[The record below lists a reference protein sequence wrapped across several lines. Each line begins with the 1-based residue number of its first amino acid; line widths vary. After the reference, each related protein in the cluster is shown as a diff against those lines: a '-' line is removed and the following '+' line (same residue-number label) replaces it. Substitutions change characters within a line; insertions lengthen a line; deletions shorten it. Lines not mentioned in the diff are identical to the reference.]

1 MTFAGE
7 SDPFGHGSRPGCIE
21 AMIKVYGAKA
31 LADEIPGKALRLQ
44 IDNPG
49 PF

>member
-7 SDPFGHGSRPGCIE
+7 SDPFGHGPRLDYIE

-31 LADEIPGKALRLQ
+31 LADEIPGKL
-44 IDNPG
+44 
-49 PF
+49 